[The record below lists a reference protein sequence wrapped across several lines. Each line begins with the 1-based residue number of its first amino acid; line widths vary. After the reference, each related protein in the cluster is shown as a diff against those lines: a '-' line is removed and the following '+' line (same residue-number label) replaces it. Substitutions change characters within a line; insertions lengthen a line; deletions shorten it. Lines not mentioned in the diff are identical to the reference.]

1 MTEDAGLVPFR
12 RAAWNAP
19 LVRLR
24 PFEGVAHPAMHLG
37 RWRLAIAAISVAV
50 VALPILRPA
59 GPGNTGFVDLALVIA
74 MLLAAVW
81 ASVRGHQVH
90 LPYALPVVLTVFA
103 GSLAAAT
110 AGGGGHTMLALAQ
123 DVFVFAWSAA
133 VATLGQDRPA
143 LDAFCRAWAYSATAW
158 AALLLFAELAGLNWL
173 SGINA
178 RDGIRASFT
187 LGDPNLAADYFICGL
202 FVMRAARRPRNAV
215 LRFLACLLV
224 VIAVVLTLSN
234 GGFLALLIATA
245 LGVLFS
251 VARKRGIVVAVAT
264 GGILA
269 LGGVTLLATV
279 PVHGTL
285 TRLEEASPLVRDSL
299 GRQAESSGSREM
311 LATEGFALLVHG
323 KSLLGV
329 GPGNTEETLQAQQAP
344 YVKEAHDDYLAA
356 AIERG
361 PLGVVALILLGV
373 AVAVRCRRISAP
385 DGMAPEYRAVVPRPE
400 LLAAAAVAVAISA
413 MFYEVLHFRHVW
425 ALFGLIAALELT
437 GRRRRVQPIANRLSV
452 REAVPENRPWRR

>member
-1 MTEDAGLVPFR
+1 MTAVPL
-12 RAAWNAP
+12 AI
-19 LVRLR
+19 
-24 PFEGVAHPAMHLG
+24 HPAMHLG
-37 RWRLAIAAISVAV
+37 RWRLAIAAIAVAV

-59 GPGNTGFVDLALVIA
+59 GPGNTGFVDLALVVA

-81 ASVRGHQVH
+81 ASVRGHVLH
-90 LPYALPVVLTVFA
+90 LPYALPVVLTVLA

-110 AGGGGHTMLALAQ
+110 AGASGHTLLALAQ

-133 VATLGQDRPA
+133 VATIGQDRPA

-202 FVMRAARRPRNAV
+202 FVMRAARRPRNSF

-224 VIAVVLTLSN
+224 VVAVVLTLSN
-234 GGFLALLIATA
+234 GGFLALLVATA

-251 VARKRGIVVAVAT
+251 IARKRGLVVAVAT

-269 LGGVTLLATV
+269 LGGVTALATID
-279 PVHGTL
+279 VHGLL
-285 TRLEEASPLVRDSL
+285 TRAEEASPLVHDSL
-299 GRQAESSGSREM
+299 GRQAESSGSRET
-311 LATEGFALLVHG
+311 LATEGFSLLLRG
-323 KSLLGV
+323 SLLGV
-329 GPGNTEETLQAQQAP
+329 GPGNTEQTLRAQQAP

-373 AVAVRCRRISAP
+373 TVAVRCRRISAP
-385 DGMAPEYRAVVPRPE
+385 DGLAPECREVVPRPE

-425 ALFGLIAALELT
+425 ALFGLIAALEVT
-437 GRRRRVQPIANRLSV
+437 GRRQQARPVANRLSV
-452 REAVPENRPWRR
+452 RDVVPERRPWRR

>member
-1 MTEDAGLVPFR
+1 M
-12 RAAWNAP
+12 
-19 LVRLR
+19 
-24 PFEGVAHPAMHLG
+24 
-37 RWRLAIAAISVAV
+37 
-50 VALPILRPA
+50 
-59 GPGNTGFVDLALVIA
+59 
-74 MLLAAVW
+74 
-81 ASVRGHQVH
+81 H

-110 AGGGGHTMLALAQ
+110 TTVTAGGGGHTLLALAQ

-133 VATLGQDRPA
+133 VATIGQDRPA
-143 LDAFCRAWAYSATAW
+143 LDALCRAWAYSATAW

-202 FVMRAARRPRNAV
+202 FVMRAARRPRNPV

-224 VIAVVLTLSN
+224 VVAIVLTLSN
-234 GGFLALLIATA
+234 GGFLALLVATA

-251 VARKRGIVVAVAT
+251 VARKRGIVVAVAA

-269 LGGVTLLATV
+269 LGGVTALATI
-279 PVHGTL
+279 PVHSTL

-299 GRQAESSGSREM
+299 GRQAESSGSRAM
-311 LATEGFALLVHG
+311 LAAEGYALLVHG
-323 KSLLGV
+323 NALLGV
-329 GPGNTEETLQAQQAP
+329 GPGNTEETLQARQAP

-361 PLGVVALILLGV
+361 PLGVAALILLGV

-385 DGMAPEYRAVVPRPE
+385 GGLAPEYREVVPRPE

-437 GRRRRVQPIANRLSV
+437 GRRRRIEPVANRLSV
-452 REAVPENRPWRR
+452 RDAVAENRPWRR

>member
-1 MTEDAGLVPFR
+1 MTTL
-12 RAAWNAP
+12 P
-19 LVRLR
+19 L
-24 PFEGVAHPAMHLG
+24 VAHPAMHLG

-50 VALPILRPA
+50 IALPILRPA
-59 GPGNTGFVDLALVIA
+59 GPGNTGFVDLALVVA

-81 ASVRGHQVH
+81 ASVRGHPLH

-110 AGGGGHTMLALAQ
+110 AGSGRHTLLALAQ

-133 VATLGQDRPA
+133 VATIGQDRPA

-178 RDGIRASFT
+178 RDGIRASLT

-224 VIAVVLTLSN
+224 VVAIVLTLSN
-234 GGFLALLIATA
+234 GGFLALLVATA

-251 VARKRGIVVAVAT
+251 VARKRGVVVAVAA

-269 LGGVTLLATV
+269 LGGVTALATID
-279 PVHGTL
+279 VHGWL
-285 TRLEEASPLVRDSL
+285 TRAEEASPLVHDSL

-311 LATEGFALLVHG
+311 LASEGFALLLRG
-323 KSLLGV
+323 SLLGV
-329 GPGNTEETLQAQQAP
+329 GPGNTESTLRAQQAP

-361 PLGVVALILLGV
+361 PVGVVALILLGV
-373 AVAVRCRRISAP
+373 AVAVRSRRISAP
-385 DGMAPEYRAVVPRPE
+385 DGLAPEYREVVPRPE

-437 GRRRRVQPIANRLSV
+437 GRRRGAYHGRPVANRLSV
-452 REAVPENRPWRR
+452 RDAVPERRPWRR